1 MSNLLQGLLST
12 LTKKSSSPK
21 ISRSKSSTSRSKQS
35 RSKSTNPPIV
45 SSQVKEARETA
56 NQIINLAKE
65 EAEKIRRQAKEDIRS
80 IRQSLQDLSDK
91 LKSQQDL
98 LLHKEEELER
108 KSQQLERQR
117 QEINQAKD
125 EIVKLKQQQLEKLEK
140 IAQLSR
146 KQAEKIL
153 LDALEKKLSQ
163 EYAQEIRA
171 FENRF
176 REEVDQKAK
185 EILVDAMYHGATDYV
200 AEYTVSTVAIK
211 NEEIK
216 GRIIGKDGRNIRA
229 FEKVTGVDL
238 DMDETPGEVRLS
250 SFDPVRREIARVAL
264 ERLIKDGRIQPTRI
278 EEYVAR
284 AKRDID
290 KIIFEEGKKLCHAVG
305 AYQVPRDLMMYLGR
319 FKYRTSYGQ
328 NMIAHTLEETKI
340 GMKLAEEVGAD
351 VEVVR
356 MGCLFH
362 DIGKVVDEEGSH
374 VELGVK
380 LLKKYNIDQRVIDT
394 VAQHH
399 EDEEFSAVESV
410 LVYIADAISGAR
422 PGARYENYEE
432 YVKRLKGLEDI
443 AKRHSGVK
451 DAYAIQAGREIR
463 VIVDPQ
469 KISDAD
475 IVKLAHDI
483 KTEIKETMTYP
494 GTVTVNV
501 IRETRATEIAK

>member
-1 MSNLLQGLLST
+1 MSNLLQGLLET
-12 LTKKSSSPK
+12 LTKKPVKKTKLSKPK
-21 ISRSKSSTSRSKQS
+21 PKPKPKKSSDLAL
-35 RSKSTNPPIV
+35 KSAN
-45 SSQVKEARETA
+45 ATA
-56 NQIINLAKE
+56 DQIINLAKE
-65 EAEKIRRQAKEDIRS
+65 EAEKIRRQAQEDIRS
-80 IRQSLQDLSDK
+80 IRKSLQDLSDK
-91 LKSQQDL
+91 LKSQQDIL
-98 LLHKEEELER
+98 LRKEAELE
-108 KSQQLERQR
+108 KKTQLLNQQQQQLAQTK
-117 QEINQAKD
+117 QEIS
-125 EIVKLKQQQLEKLEK
+125 ELKKKQLEKLEK

-146 KQAEKIL
+146 QQAEKVL
-153 LDALEKKLSQ
+153 LDALEKKLSR
-163 EYAQEIRA
+163 EMAEEITQ

-176 REEVDQKAK
+176 REEADQKAK
-185 EILVDAMYHGATDYV
+185 EILIDAMYHGATDYV
-200 AEYTVSTVAIK
+200 AEYTVSTVALK
-211 NEEIK
+211 SEDLK

-229 FEKVTGVDL
+229 FEKATGVDL

-290 KIIFEEGKKLCHAVG
+290 KVIFEEGKKLCHAVG
-305 AYQVPRDLMMYLGR
+305 AYQVPRDLMALLGR

-328 NMIAHTLEETKI
+328 NMIAHTLEETQI
-340 GMKLAEEVGAD
+340 GMKIAREIGAN

-380 LLKKYNIDQRVIDT
+380 VLKKYHIDQRVIDT

-399 EDEEFSAVESV
+399 EDEEFSAIESV
-410 LVYIADAISGAR
+410 IVYIADAISGAR

-432 YVKRLKGLEDI
+432 YVKRLKGLEEI
-443 AKRHSGVK
+443 AKKHQGVK
-451 DAYAIQAGREIR
+451 EAYAIQAGREVR

-469 KISDAD
+469 KISDAE

-501 IRETRATEIAK
+501 IRETRASDIAK